1 MASQPLEECYVP
13 GTLQNRLA
21 PYALLV
27 LASYSGGFPLL
38 LLCIFHYFKDK
49 IIADQV
55 LRAHDKGDSVRTNRF
70 YFLRMAFGKVY
81 YMFRPKYFRWSITV
95 ILRKFALSVI
105 FLMFNDDVT
114 FQVASILGIVFVN
127 FVLQVRYMPYMGVRE
142 KAVVIRQEAEERILS
157 EIKRLERAQLLV
169 RINGKSYYEL
179 MHRMRVE
186 IDEQEKI
193 MNKHKHDL
201 FNLNT
206 IETVLLGALVFLCLC
221 AVMTNS
227 KYLLERDY
235 SSHSMVIVC
244 VAIAIIGLTSLY
256 FIVSVMHEIKS
267 SSVKRKTRREMLWAR
282 VKSNSAKI
290 RGMNARLLKS
300 KKLAVLKTS
309 TSVQPKT
316 FVEKA
321 NQLGSAT
328 AVPKN
333 LRRTAAGASK
343 ITPKPNPSVILGN
356 DKVASKIEHEMPV
369 EKEQKVTLSP
379 SSSDAS
385 SILSSSD
392 AEVFSSSEA
401 ESSTSGSDNDMKE
414 TLTSQLNTRHL
425 DDDDVSE
432 ISASVGVSNIS
443 DEESDSTSQSGSG
456 GSGKSDASSRQQTS
470 SDDAPSLFNH

>member
-81 YMFRPKYFRWSITV
+81 YMFRPKYYRWSITV

-432 ISASVGVSNIS
+432 ISASVGVSHIS
-443 DEESDSTSQSGSG
+443 DEESDSISQSGSN
-456 GSGKSDASSRQQTS
+456 GSGRSDASSRQQTS